1 MAPEVPALVSS
12 MCLYLCLC
20 LCTVGLVN
28 ARSSSDTVERSLGF
42 DTFDQQQQATSGGS
56 KFSSDEQS
64 GSGNEGAGNLSGES
78 GGYKVAQGA
87 LQFGENSKQEQS
99 ASTGPYESATT
110 GGSKNKGELA
120 PMYDLAEYAKLI
132 FSPFELV
139 KKISDAFKLPQEKFI
154 EKLGKGLVFGVE
166 AMLTPLV
173 ASLKIIEKVFVPDH
187 CRLKFVCVVG
197 SKFGFVK
204 DTITKFSPNLLGGS
218 FHLKALT
225 DGMAGQNCETLFKE
239 CEPRLKKPYEDL
251 KSSSSRGMQHY

>member
-1 MAPEVPALVSS
+1 MDLA
-12 MCLYLCLC
+12 
-20 LCTVGLVN
+20 
-28 ARSSSDTVERSLGF
+28 ERSPGF
-42 DTFDQQQQATSGGS
+42 DTFDQQQQPASGGS
-56 KFSSDEQS
+56 KFSSDEQY
-64 GSGNEGAGNLSGES
+64 GAGNEGASNLSGES
-78 GGYKVAQGA
+78 TGYKVAQGA
-87 LQFGENSKQEQS
+87 LQAGDYSSKQEQS
-99 ASTGPYESATT
+99 ASAGPSEPAPTT

-187 CRLKFVCVVG
+187 CRLKFVCLIG
-197 SKFGFVK
+197 SKFSFVK

-239 CEPRLKKPYEDL
+239 C
-251 KSSSSRGMQHY
+251 